1 MTSRWRAARI
11 LTAALLLGLFAGS
24 LQRANPVAAATL
36 VVDDDLACPGAA
48 FSTIAAAITAASN
61 GDTIQVCAGSYTENL
76 TVNKALTIT
85 GVDPGAVPNPQN
97 LLTPGT
103 LSTVISAA
111 SAADPIFDVTA
122 DFTSLHIANI
132 RAIGHTGGGVLRLAI
147 AGVSS
152 DFSVDKVAFDGGAR
166 QIFSTGPARI
176 DGVSVTNSA
185 FRCSSATASGLELWT
200 TQSDLTVTHNYIT
213 ACRDGMNLSN
223 VGGVTAPVT
232 GPSLV
237 GGNRIESVGDS
248 GIQVA
253 IAFEDLTI
261 SENVILDADM
271 EAGLGEGIQIG
282 TGAEASQITIL
293 NNRIQN
299 GDHGLV
305 FESIAGSSAQISASG
320 NLITGNAVGVIVRA
334 GVTSANL
341 ANLHVNENCI
351 ESNTTG
357 ASNTIA
363 TTLDAEDN
371 WWGDASGPFN
381 AADNPGGAGN
391 PVGSNVDFQPFL
403 TEPAACGPLAERGLV
418 CGIQAAAEPA
428 GYSFDSP
435 PDLVEIEVIDDG
447 SELDCLRVTL
457 VPGDHPNAEAP
468 QMTGRYWTIEA
479 LQSDK
484 LSPATADYE
493 VALTLP
499 HATADAADQVCR
511 YTGSGWDCA
520 ATGFVANAS
529 VSRSGIAELSD
540 WAIGDQALPD
550 APTAATLVHY
560 TLTVDAGGRVTLSWE
575 TASELDVLGFQV
587 ERARG
592 SGPWAAIGPLV
603 PARGGAATGAQ
614 YRWHDSPGTGTHRY
628 RLAALS
634 GTGPPQVFGLREA
647 RIDRIRAFLPIAKR

>member
-1 MTSRWRAARI
+1 MTSRWRSARI
-11 LTAALLLGLFAGS
+11 MTAALLCGLFIGS
-24 LQRANPVAAATL
+24 LQQASPAAAAIL

-48 FSTIAAAITAASN
+48 FSSIGAAITAASI
-61 GDTIQVCAGSYTENL
+61 GDTIQVCAGTYTENL
-76 TVNKALTIT
+76 VINKSLSIV
-85 GVDPGAVPNPQN
+85 GVDPGPVPDPQA
-97 LLTPGT
+97 LLVPGS

-147 AGVSS
+147 AGASS

-166 QIFSTGPARI
+166 QIYSTGPARI
-176 DGVSVTNSA
+176 DGVSITNGA

-200 TQSDLTVTHNYIT
+200 TQSDLTVTNNYVT

-223 VGGVTAPVT
+223 VGGLTPPVAGT
-232 GPSLV
+232 SLV
-237 GGNRIESVGDS
+237 SGNRIESVGDS

-261 SENVILDADM
+261 SENVILDADL
-271 EAGLGEGIQIG
+271 EGGSGEGIQIG
-282 TGAEASQITIL
+282 TATEASQFTVI
-293 NNRIQN
+293 NNRIEN

-305 FESIAGSSAQISASG
+305 FESISGSSAQISASG
-320 NLITGNAVGVIVRA
+320 NRIAGNVVGVIVRS

-341 ANLHVNENCI
+341 ANFHVNENCI

-381 AADNPGGAGN
+381 AVDNPGGAGN
-391 PVGSNVDFQPFL
+391 SAGSDIDFQPFL
-403 TEPAACGPLAERGLV
+403 TEPAACGPLVERGLV
-418 CGIQAAAEPA
+418 CGIQAAAEPT

-447 SELDCLRVTL
+447 SDLDCLRVTL
-457 VPGDHPNAEAP
+457 VAGDHPNAEAP
-468 QMTGRYWTIEA
+468 QMTGRYWAIEA

-484 LSPATADYE
+484 LSPATPDYE

-540 WAIGDQALPD
+540 WAVGDQALPD
-550 APTAATLVHY
+550 GPTAATILHSA
-560 TLTVDAGGRVTLSWE
+560 LAVDAGGRVTLSWE

-592 SGPWAAIGPLV
+592 TGPWTAIGPLV
-603 PARGGAATGAQ
+603 LARGGAAMGAR
-614 YRWHDSPGTGTHRY
+614 YRWHDNPGTGTYRY
-628 RLAALS
+628 QLSALS
-634 GTGPPQVFGLREA
+634 GTGPPQVFGMHEA
-647 RIDRIRAFLPIAKR
+647 RIDRIRVFLPIAEQ